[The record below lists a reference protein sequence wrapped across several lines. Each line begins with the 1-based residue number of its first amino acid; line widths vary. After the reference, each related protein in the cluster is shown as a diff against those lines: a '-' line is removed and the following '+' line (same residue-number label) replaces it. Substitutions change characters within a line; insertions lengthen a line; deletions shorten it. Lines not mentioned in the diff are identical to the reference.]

1 MATFATLIDDARYDL
16 RDYQTGLEFDD
27 DELLNFINRMIRLL
41 ESTLT
46 SLNSDLVHGTATLSF
61 LISTNSLDIATALN
75 SGKWDSIRSL
85 WNGTDKLE
93 KVSLD
98 ELYTMRQNASTQTG
112 APDFWALGGTVLQ
125 FDKTSAEAHSLTCY
139 YNSKTGTVTAS
150 STTPYNGIFDDSL
163 REMLVMHAK
172 AKKEGLLAKSEMMY
186 SELFRKRAMEIE
198 IRRSFIPK
206 TYSIDF

>member
-1 MATFATLIDDARYDL
+1 MATFNTIIDDARYDL

-27 DELLNFINRMIRLL
+27 AELLNFINRMIRLL

-46 SLNSDLVHGTATLSF
+46 SLNSDLVQGTATLSF
-61 LISTNSLDIATALN
+61 LIATNSLDIATALN

-85 WNGTDKLE
+85 WNSTDKLQ
-93 KVSLD
+93 KISVD
-98 ELYTMRQNASTQTG
+98 ELFNIRQSTSTQTG
-112 APDFWALGGTVLQ
+112 APNFWALGGTTLQ
-125 FDKTSAEAHSLTCY
+125 FDKTSGVAYSLTCY

-150 STTPYNGIFDDSL
+150 STTPYNGIFDDSI

-172 AKKEGLLAKSEMMY
+172 AKKEGILAKAEIMYGEM
-186 SELFRKRAMEIE
+186 FRKRAMEIE
-198 IRRSFIPK
+198 IRRSFLPK